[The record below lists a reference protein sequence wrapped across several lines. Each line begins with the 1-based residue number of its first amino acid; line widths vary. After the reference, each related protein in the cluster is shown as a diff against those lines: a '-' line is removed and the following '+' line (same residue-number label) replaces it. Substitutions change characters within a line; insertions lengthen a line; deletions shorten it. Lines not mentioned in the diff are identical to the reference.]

1 MLVDYMN
8 KCVQVAIW
16 RDPSRRRL
24 VVAFRGTEQV
34 CINRKPCLGLLLIE
48 NSLDTCNVSHLIH
61 FALHSFLHTYL
72 VKVEGFEN

>member
-16 RDPSRRRL
+16 RDSSRRRL

-34 CINRKPCLGLLLIE
+34 RINRKPCLGLLLIE
-48 NSLDTCNVSHLIH
+48 NSLDTCTVSHLIH